1 VRKKPLLPLLAVC
14 AGLLA
19 PAFLAQAGLLAQEG
33 PAKGLPAGAAAG
45 TWAFSPLSDVTP
57 PSTGEPAWDQHPVDR
72 FVRAY
77 QQQMGLQPN
86 PPADRRTL
94 LRRASFALTG
104 LPPEP
109 AALAAFL
116 ADERPNAFE
125 LAVDALLASPHYGE
139 QQARHWLDLARY
151 SDSNGLDEN
160 LAFAQAF
167 RYRDWVVQA
176 HNADLPFDRFI
187 AMQVAGDLLTDDPA
201 IGLDGYLATGFLA
214 LGPRMLAE
222 QDKEKLVMDTVD
234 EQIDLVGRT
243 FLGLTLGCARC
254 HDHKFDPI
262 KQSDY
267 YALAGIFRSTKSFHE
282 LGHVSRWF
290 DREIATDAQIAAR
303 KAAEADLAKAEQA
316 LTAAAD
322 AAAQAQRQGLVADAG
337 RYLLAGAELLAQS
350 QLVQAE
356 SSPRTSLR
364 KDDRQWGTAE
374 CVVLHTYQGGAQF
387 AEWDLESPRA
397 IRFRLDVRF
406 AGQESRPMRVL
417 LDGAVV
423 TESALAET
431 SGGWLP
437 AQQQWQ
443 AAGEITLSAGAHVLR
458 LEALGAN
465 VPHLDALLLSPVD
478 MPEAAAGLIPALV
491 RQSAIAQAQP
501 GNSALLDLWSALA
514 PLEGQAFAAA
524 VASRQGKGGFAT
536 ILLGGLL
543 PTSPRDLAVRYQTLF
558 ATAALAAAELKAT
571 KKGETRPALAD
582 SNLEAARALLF
593 DARGLLA
600 VQNDTLRDW
609 LPSATLTNLR
619 ELTATRD
626 ALAAAVPKAS
636 PLAICVGDGPAQDV
650 AIHLRG
656 NHLTLASET
665 TPRGYLSA
673 LRDLVPGLPMP
684 SSQSGRKE
692 FAAWLGDPKQA
703 LAQRVL
709 VNRIWQR
716 AFGEGLVRSPSNF
729 GVRGDHPTT
738 RDLLDWLARDFT
750 AHGWSQKHVWKR
762 LLLSRAWQQSSDLRE
777 DGALKDPENRSIWRQ
792 QRVRLQAESVRD
804 AMLATAGTLDPKLG
818 GTLLGTEDRGY
829 VTNDQSNNQADYD
842 KPRRSLYL
850 PVIRNAM
857 FDLFAAFDY
866 ADPSVHIE
874 QRPSTAVAT
883 QALLLLNAPFVIAQ
897 SKAFAAAAQ
906 AQASTDEAV
915 IHFLW
920 NRAYGRAPSTAERN
934 AAERWLAEAR
944 TQQHPEQALP
954 GLCQAV
960 FASNEFVYID

>member
-1 VRKKPLLPLLAVC
+1 VRIQPLLHLLALCVS
-14 AGLLA
+14 
-19 PAFLAQAGLLAQEG
+19 
-33 PAKGLPAGAAAG
+33 LPAQGGSAPSRSSQPGLAVAQG
-45 TWAFSPLSDVTP
+45 TWAFSPLSASQP
-57 PSTGEPAWDQHPVDR
+57 PTTGEPAWDAHPVDR
-72 FVRAY
+72 FVRHY
-77 QQQMGLQPN
+77 QQALGLEPN

-94 LRRASFALTG
+94 LRRASYALTG

-109 AALAAFL
+109 AALTAFL
-116 ADERPNAFE
+116 ADGRPNAFE
-125 LAVDALLASPHYGE
+125 IAVDALLASPHYGE
-139 QQARHWLDLARY
+139 RQARHWLDLARY

-167 RYRDWVVQA
+167 RYRDWVVKA
-176 HNADLPFDRFI
+176 HNEDMPFDRFA
-187 AMQVAGDLLTDDPA
+187 AMQIAGDLLTDDPT
-201 IGLDGYLATGFLA
+201 IGLDGYVATGFLA

-290 DREIATDAQIAAR
+290 DREIATEAQIAAR
-303 KAAEADLAKAEQA
+303 NAAEGDLAKAEQE
-316 LTAAAD
+316 LRTAADD
-322 AAAQAQRQGLVADAG
+322 AAMAQRQELTGDAG
-337 RYLLAGAELLAQS
+337 RYLLAGAELLTQS
-350 QLVQAE
+350 RLVQAE

-364 KDDRQWGTAE
+364 KDDRQWGSAE

-387 AEWDLESPRA
+387 AEWDLDSPRNSH
-397 IRFRLDVRF
+397 FRLDVRF
-406 AGQESRPMRVL
+406 AAQESRPMRVL

-437 AQQQWQ
+437 AQQQWHS
-443 AAGEITLSAGAHVLR
+443 AGELSLSAGAHVLR

-478 MPEAAAGLIPALV
+478 MPASAVGLIPPLV

-501 GNSALLDLWSALA
+501 GASALLDLWSALA
-514 PLEGQAFAAA
+514 PLEGASFADA

-536 ILLGGLL
+536 ILLGGL
-543 PTSPRDLAVRYQTLF
+543 PPAGTRELAARYQTLF
-558 ATAALAAAELKAT
+558 ATAAIAAQSLSTQPEKP
-571 KKGETRPALAD
+571 KNGEARPTLAD

-593 DARGLLA
+593 DAGGLLA
-600 VQNDTLRDW
+600 VPNDTLRDW
-609 LPSATLTNLR
+609 LPTATATHLR
-619 ELTATRD
+619 ELTAARD
-626 ALAAAVPKAS
+626 ALAAAVPKRQ
-636 PLAICVGDGPAQDV
+636 PLAICVGEGPVQDV

-716 AFGEGLVRSPSNF
+716 AFGQGLVRSPSNF
-729 GVRGDHPTT
+729 GVRGDHPAA
-738 RDLLDWLARDFT
+738 RELLDWLAQDFA

-762 LLLSRAWQQSSDLRE
+762 LLLSRAWQQTSDLRE
-777 DGALKDPENRSIWRQ
+777 DAALKDPENRSLWHQ
-792 QRVRLQAESVRD
+792 QRVRLEAEAVRD
-804 AMLATAGTLDPKLG
+804 AMLATAGTLDPTLG

-829 VTNDQSNNQADYD
+829 VTNDQSNNKVDYD
-842 KPRRSLYL
+842 RPRRSLYL

-897 SKAFAAAAQ
+897 SKAFAAEALTHG
-906 AQASTDEAV
+906 STDEAV

-920 NRAYGRAPSTAERN
+920 NRAYGRVPTTVERN
-934 AAERWLAEAR
+934 AAQRWLDEAR
-944 TQQHPEQALP
+944 AQQHPEEALP

>member
-1 VRKKPLLPLLAVC
+1 MWD
-14 AGLLA
+14 
-19 PAFLAQAGLLAQEG
+19 AQ
-33 PAKGLPAGAAAG
+33 
-45 TWAFSPLSDVTP
+45 
-57 PSTGEPAWDQHPVDR
+57 PVDR
-72 FVRAY
+72 FVRHY
-77 QQQMGLQPN
+77 QQILGLEPN

-94 LRRASFALTG
+94 LRRASYALTG

-125 LAVDALLASPHYGE
+125 SAIDALLASPHYGE
-139 QQARHWLDLARY
+139 RQARHWLDLARY

-167 RYRDWVVQA
+167 RYRDWVVKA
-176 HNADLPFDRFI
+176 HNEDMPFDRFA
-187 AMQVAGDLLTDDPA
+187 AMQIAGDLMTDDPA
-201 IGLDGYLATGFLA
+201 IGLDGYVATGFLA

-290 DREIATDAQIAAR
+290 DREVATEAQIAAR
-303 KAAEADLAKAEQA
+303 KAAEENLAKAEQE

-322 AAAQAQRQGLVADAG
+322 TAAVAQRQELVLDAG
-337 RYLLAGAELLAQS
+337 RYLLAGAELLTQS
-350 QLVQAE
+350 RLVQAE

-387 AEWDLESPRA
+387 AEWDLDSPRA
-397 IRFRLDVRF
+397 AHFRLDVRF
-406 AGQESRPMRVL
+406 AAQESRPMRIL

-423 TESALAET
+423 IASALAET

-437 AQQQWQ
+437 AQQQWHS
-443 AAGEITLSAGAHVLR
+443 AGELSLSAGAHVLR

-478 MPEAAAGLIPALV
+478 MPASAAGLIPPLV

-501 GNSALLDLWSALA
+501 GASALLDLWSALA
-514 PLEGQAFAAA
+514 PLEGAAFADA

-536 ILLGGLL
+536 ILLGGLA
-543 PTSPRDLAVRYQTLF
+543 PAGPHDLAARYQTLL
-558 ATAALAAAELKAT
+558 ATAALAVADLTEKGKPGQTRPENA
-571 KKGETRPALAD
+571 KKGEARSSLAD

-593 DARGLLA
+593 DAGGLLA
-600 VQNDTLRDW
+600 VSNETLRDW
-609 LPSATLTNLR
+609 LPSATAAHLRDLT
-619 ELTATRD
+619 TTRD
-626 ALAAAVPKAS
+626 TLAAAVPKQQ
-636 PLAICVGDGPAQDV
+636 PLAICVGEGPVQDV

-673 LRDLVPGLPMP
+673 LRDLVPGMPMP

-716 AFGEGLVRSPSNF
+716 AFGQGLVRSPSNF
-729 GVRGDHPTT
+729 GVRGDHPATL
-738 RDLLDWLARDFT
+738 DLLDWLAQDFA

-777 DGALKDPENRSIWRQ
+777 DGALKDPENRSLWHQ
-792 QRVRLQAESVRD
+792 QRVRLEAESVRD
-804 AMLATAGTLDPKLG
+804 AMLATAGTLDATLG

-829 VTNDQSNNQADYD
+829 VTNDQSNNQANYD
-842 KPRRSLYL
+842 QPRRSLYL

-897 SKAFAAAAQ
+897 SKAFAAEALAQ
-906 AQASTDEAV
+906 GATDETA
-915 IHFLW
+915 IHFIW
-920 NRAYGRAPSTAERN
+920 NRAYGRAPS
-934 AAERWLAEAR
+934 AAEQHAAQRWLLDAR